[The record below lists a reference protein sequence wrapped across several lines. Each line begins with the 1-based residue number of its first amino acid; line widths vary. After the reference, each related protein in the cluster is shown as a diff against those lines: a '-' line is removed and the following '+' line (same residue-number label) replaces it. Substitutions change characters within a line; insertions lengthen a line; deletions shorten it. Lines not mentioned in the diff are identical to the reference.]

1 MAVQL
6 TNDQFEQMLT
16 RLLRARQKGAGGQAQ
31 VGGGESN
38 AAVIGPMHPCILGVD
53 KTRWLK
59 TFEDWLRECQVKMD
73 FMNITNEGRKI
84 ALIRSWAGPDLTN
97 FWDRE
102 ARINWATIQG
112 QDGNAE
118 TPADTFHQIIEKT
131 KTEIR
136 KHINKDRALIELL
149 STKQEGDNWMLFI
162 KRLEEQAD
170 LCDLETNPLSR
181 KEAIK
186 IAALA

>member
-16 RLLRARQKGAGGQAQ
+16 RLVGVRQEGAVGQDQ
-31 VGGGESN
+31 GGGRESN
-38 AAVIGPMHPCILGVD
+38 AAVIGPMQPCILGVD
-53 KTRWLK
+53 KTRRLK

-102 ARINWATIQG
+102 GKRMFT
-112 QDGNAE
+112 
-118 TPADTFHQIIEKT
+118 
-131 KTEIR
+131 
-136 KHINKDRALIELL
+136 LL
-149 STKQEGDNWMLFI
+149 
-162 KRLEEQAD
+162 RLEPAFSHKQHFIVDKHQNIRISSEGVQ
-170 LCDLETNPLSR
+170 CIFEP
-181 KEAIK
+181 
-186 IAALA
+186 